1 MTIST
6 GAMAVAQARYGY
18 ADRAL
23 ELLEKMCQTFGMVG
37 PGQFAEMS
45 PDYGCVVQAWT
56 AYALFTPVVRHML
69 GIQPDAAKGEVVIRP
84 CLPAKWKDVT
94 LSHVRVLDGE
104 IDVHCER
111 EGGHTRV
118 CVSGTPG
125 LRVRIITEENESV
138 QILS

>member
-23 ELLEKMCQTFGMVG
+23 ELLEKMNATFGMVG

-56 AYALFTPVVRHML
+56 TYALFTPVVRHML
-69 GIQPDAAKGEVVIRP
+69 GIQPDAARGEVLIRP
-84 CLPAKWKDVT
+84 CPPEKWTDV
-94 LSHVRVLDGE
+94 SMNNVRVLDGE
-104 IDVHCER
+104 ISVHTIR
-111 EGGHTRV
+111 EGGKMRTE
-118 CVSGTPG
+118 VSGTPG
-125 LRVRIITEENESV
+125 LCVRVIQNDSESV
-138 QILS
+138 LLLK